1 MAIADPSGTRPSDF
15 AWAEELGVTKPTGR
29 DRREAE
35 RVMAYWQS
43 KLQELGVDA
52 TIAALDLGSMNSSD
66 WSNRFLISVDPV
78 IERSALLMYGP
89 KFAQLLNLPEQP
101 RTDRPM
107 VRQLPWRFVDIFLRG
122 CAEAEK
128 TKEAVRLEGEIE
140 RADDRIEQY
149 RIIFIPVRVR
159 PDSLTCLAFG
169 AFSNRIVERG

>member
-1 MAIADPSGTRPSDF
+1 MAIADPSGAQPSDI
-15 AWAEELGVTKPTGR
+15 AWAEGLGVPQPTGR

-43 KLQELGVDA
+43 KLRELGVDA
-52 TIAALDLGSMNSSD
+52 TIAALDLGNISTAD

-107 VRQLPWRFVDIFLRG
+107 VRQLPRRFGDIFLRG
-122 CAEAEK
+122 CAEADK
-128 TKEAVRLEGEIE
+128 TKEAVRLEGDIE
-140 RADDRIEQY
+140 RADNRVEQY
-149 RIIFIPVRVR
+149 RVIFIPVRVR
-159 PDSLTCLAFG
+159 PNSLTCYAFG
-169 AFSNRIVERG
+169 AFSNRTVEPG